1 MKSLKSKN
9 KNVKIIKR
17 SIDSFPEGLCFSTLG
32 GRPILVTAV
41 MNELIA
47 ALTGRT
53 MVEVNK
59 IWEDLESGNISDSCK
74 KIDDTVSSITIKE
87 AEKENSKVQSLYFSM
102 PDKTIWHFKRL
113 ILDNIEPNAIQITA
127 ENITG
132 LFTTSLHLYR
142 NNQKLK
148 EFKKRQKKLLQNIVE
163 INREKEILD
172 AKIKIHDQFGQC
184 LLMTYKAL
192 SQDATK
198 DDYAEVAESW
208 INTLNDFS
216 NIKEDTSATDD
227 SQEKELLNVAKMIGC
242 EIIFKGDRPKDKA
255 ALKLLYSAIRE
266 ALTNAVRHAKANKLY
281 VETQET
287 KDYYKISISDNGS
300 YSQRPIKEGM
310 GLSSLREKL
319 EQEGAMLDILY
330 KDSIVLLVHI
340 PKSEVTK

>member
-1 MKSLKSKN
+1 MKSLKSKS
-9 KNVKIIKR
+9 KNVKIIKH

-32 GRPILVTAV
+32 GSPILVNTV
-41 MNELIA
+41 MNELIS

-53 MVEVNK
+53 MIEVNR
-59 IWEDLESGNISDSCK
+59 IWEDLESGNISKECK
-74 KIDDTVSSITIKE
+74 KIDDTVSSITIKG
-87 AEKENSKVQSLYFSM
+87 AKDENVKGQSLYFSM

-113 ILDNIEPNAIQITA
+113 ILDNIEPNTVQITA
-127 ENITG
+127 ENITE
-132 LFTTSLHLYR
+132 LFMTSLHLYR
-142 NNQKLK
+142 NNQKLE

-163 INREKEILD
+163 INREKEVLD

-184 LLMTYKAL
+184 LLMTYKAI
-192 SQDATK
+192 SQNASK

-208 INTLNDFS
+208 INTLNDFR

-242 EIIFKGDRPKDKA
+242 EIIFKGDRPKDKR

-281 VETQET
+281 VEIKDT
-287 KDYYKISISDNGS
+287 KDYYNVLISDNGS
-300 YSQRPIKEGM
+300 YSISPIKEGI

-319 EQEGAMLDILY
+319 EQEGAVLDILY
-330 KDSIVLLVHI
+330 KQSIVLSVYI
-340 PKSEVTK
+340 PKSEVKK